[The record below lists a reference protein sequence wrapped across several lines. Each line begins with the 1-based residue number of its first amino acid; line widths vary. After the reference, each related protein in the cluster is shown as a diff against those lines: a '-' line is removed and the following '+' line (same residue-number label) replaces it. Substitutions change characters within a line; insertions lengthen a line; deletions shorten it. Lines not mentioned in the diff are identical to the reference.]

1 MLSEEK
7 QRREGLGYLSIS
19 ILFFGS
25 SHKKFLKQMR
35 KIFVVTAILFSSQL
49 QAQEDTTART
59 MESLVV
65 TATKTPIRQDQTG
78 KVVTVIDQATIQRN
92 IGKTLTEILNYTPGI
107 FINGAN
113 NALGTNQDFY
123 FRGAGT
129 GKVLVL
135 MDGIPVMDPSQINNS
150 FDLNSIAPSQIERIE
165 ILRGAQ
171 STLWGS
177 DAIAG
182 VVNIITKKGGR
193 NQASPNLLLSYGSY
207 NTFDYNLNYS
217 RTNSNGFST
226 AHDSTG
232 TKGYDNDGFE
242 QNNFQANLGYQFSPK
257 ASLRG
262 MAQVGKYTADLD
274 AGAFTDDRDFV
285 GQNRNNLYSLD
296 FGYTTGKT
304 SLHFINSYQKSK
316 RTLSDDSTHRGGFAK
331 YVDAFYN
338 ASTITSDL
346 FANIRFSEKASLLVG
361 SQGLWQATDQGYFS
375 LSSFGPF
382 QTKLGDDSARIN
394 NTSLYAS
401 FLLTGLSGFNNEIGF
416 RYNNHSIYGSN
427 ATYSFNPS
435 YNIDASTRVFLNIS
449 SGFKIP
455 SLYQLY
461 SQYGNKALSPEKS
474 QNYELGVQLFTAD
487 KRSNFRVLGFKRD
500 IKNLIV
506 FFTNPTTFASNYINR
521 DEQHDY
527 GFEMESNIGLGSI
540 GNWANNFTYVDGRGK
555 ERGVEVQ
562 NLFRRPNVT
571 FNSVLTLQP
580 TSALTVMPSFR
591 FVGTRLKGQFDFGPN
606 PMPQYYTVDLYTAY
620 NLTPLI
626 RAFVDLR
633 NITNQQYFDV
643 PGYNSRRFNFM
654 AGVSASF

>member
-1 MLSEEK
+1 MK
-7 QRREGLGYLSIS
+7 
-19 ILFFGS
+19 
-25 SHKKFLKQMR
+25 
-35 KIFVVTAILFSSQL
+35 KIFAVTAILFSSQL
-49 QAQEDTTART
+49 QAQEDTTSRT
-59 MESLVV
+59 MESFIV
-65 TATKTPIRQDQTG
+65 TATKSPIRQDQTG

-92 IGKTLTEILNYTPGI
+92 IGRTLTEILNISPGI

-113 NALGTNQDFY
+113 NSPGTNQDFY

-135 MDGIPVMDPSQINNS
+135 MDGIPMMDPSQINNS

-182 VVNIITKKGGR
+182 VVNIITKNGG
-193 NQASPNLLLSYGSY
+193 AAKAAPTVLLSYGSY
-207 NTFDYNLNYS
+207 NTFRGNAGVNGKLNAFDYNLNYS
-217 RTNSNGFST
+217 RTTSSGFS
-226 AHDSTG
+226 AAYDSTG
-232 TKGYDNDGFE
+232 TKNYDNDGIK

-262 MAQVGKYTADLD
+262 MAQVGKYIADLD
-274 AGAFTDDRDFV
+274 AGAFTDDRDFT
-285 GQNRNNLYSLD
+285 GTNRQNLYSLD
-296 FGYTTGKT
+296 FGFATGKT

-316 RTLSDDSTHRGGFAK
+316 RELADDSTHRGGFAK
-331 YVDAFYN
+331 FVRGFYD
-338 ASTITSDL
+338 ASTVTSDL
-346 FANIRFSEKASLLVG
+346 FANIRFSERASLLVG
-361 SQGLWQATDQGYFS
+361 SQGTWQNTDQGYFS

-382 QTKLGDDSARIN
+382 ETKLGNDSAKAN

-401 FLLTGLSGFNNEIGF
+401 FLLTGVSGFNNEIGF

-427 ATYSFNPS
+427 ATYTFNPS
-435 YNIDASTRVFLNIS
+435 FNIDAATRVFLNIS

-461 SQYGNKALSPEKS
+461 SEYGNKTLKPEKS

-487 KRSNFRVLGFKRD
+487 RRSNFRVLGFRRD

-506 FFTNPTTFASNYINR
+506 FFTNPSTFASNYINR
-521 DEQHDY
+521 DEQNDY
-527 GFEMESNIGLGSI
+527 GFEMESNIGLGQI
-540 GNWANNFTYVDGRGK
+540 GNWTNNFTYVDGSGK
-555 ERGVEVQ
+555 ERGVEVR

-580 TSALTVMPSFR
+580 VPALTLMPSFR
-591 FVGTRLKGQFDFGPN
+591 FVSTRLKGPFDFGPN
-606 PMPQYYTVDLYTAY
+606 LMPQYYTVDFYTAY
-620 NLTPLI
+620 NLTPRL

-633 NITNQQYFDV
+633 NITDQQFFDV
-643 PGYNSRRFNFM
+643 PGYNSRRFNLM
-654 AGVSASF
+654 AGISASF